1 MIDKTRQLIILQK
14 ILSSKDFKAS
24 EKYNALLTYLVKAS
38 LEQKRPKEYSIAVDV
53 FGRDKSFNPAEDTI
67 VRYYMHRL
75 RQKIKNYYEHEG
87 RNDEVWLSIPKG
99 HYEVKFI
106 PRPEIE
112 DEKEAESSPW
122 NRLVFILLIFSLLI
136 STYLYIQNSHLEA
149 GKFSG
154 SPVAIAAD
162 DPFWSSFFD
171 NSYQTTLL
179 IGDHFLYK
187 EKEENRDKFIVDY
200 RINNTQDFTRY
211 KNERPGRQLEKMEQ
225 GSLPLNS
232 IYNLNDLSRVFY
244 SFNRKINI
252 KLTSVY
258 MSSQFDVAD
267 IAGQNIIYIG
277 GFRNLRKFNY
287 ILENIGVTYR
297 YSEKDIWRGTIS
309 IETDGND
316 KPLVFKS
323 EKLKD
328 GYYTD
333 LGVIARVRGSKME
346 NYLILAGFAY
356 PAQIDVVRIMSN
368 SSTLKR
374 IYEQSGYREK
384 QFPDKFIMVVQVDGL
399 EYSALDWRV
408 KYFKA
413 LE

>member
-14 ILSSKDFKAS
+14 ILSSKDFKSS

-112 DEKEAESSPW
+112 DEKETESSSW
-122 NRLVFILLIFSLLI
+122 NRLVFILLIFSLAI
-136 STYLYIQNSHLEA
+136 STYLYIRNSRLET
-149 GKFSG
+149 GKLSG

-187 EKEENRDKFIVDY
+187 ETEENRDKFIVDY
-200 RINNTQDFTRY
+200 RINNTKDFTRY

-309 IETDGND
+309 IETEGKD

-368 SSTLKR
+368 SSTLKQ